1 MLLSHITKIT
11 KQPSL
16 VPLEPSLIETLNISQ
31 QEKLNL
37 ISKEQS
43 KFIDVDYLPMRES
56 LGNYEEVKEIA
67 VQSQRQ
73 NDENIGV
80 MKQNITEEHI
90 IWRRLS
96 DIFPQL
102 MQNGK
107 QLFDENIKV
116 EDIKDSGLLQNRS
129 FVQAVKQLFEKSPS
143 LIRQNFITQQV
154 SEDGLYQFRFYINGE
169 PKIITVDDYLP
180 FFHDKMLS
188 STINIKPQIQWLA
201 LIEKAWAKLCGSYE
215 KISNLHTLEVLKYF
229 TNCPNKLLHHDLIE
243 PEEIWRNIEENIK
256 NKGLIFASSGVEK
269 SMNEQ
274 HSQGAHILAI
284 NDAFQF
290 TLPNTDQKVRI
301 LKMKDLNNITE
312 WLGDWGE
319 KSDKWEIRN
328 NGEELKKLL
337 SYDQVYQSGQFYI
350 SFDDYI
356 NFYNSTCLLKVHFS
370 KHYPFIRENLR
381 LSHVQGSFALAKF
394 QIHQKVNKLY
404 LTLHQVAKR
413 LATHDVS
420 YEFSKAR
427 IIVGRTI
434 NQTTQDYIKCI
445 HGTQEELVVEL
456 SDIVFGNYIVYIEV
470 EWVMPEITSTFVL
483 SAYAD
488 QPIGL
493 EAADKNEY
501 QVQDP
506 QNQVSKYIIL
516 DQLMKSS
523 AIKNEKK
530 RTYFENQ
537 KGDVKSLFKVI
548 SMTDGQGGDIG
559 YIYYS
564 NFRQENQNSTL
575 PHLHEKLIFKDIKNL
590 KIQGL
595 NEETL
600 EIDINLKPD
609 QDLLYLIRRV
619 GPSTETCSYKLAN
632 YTRLSYNTEIS
643 VDEFRERAKKT
654 QIIDESNNKNNPYN
668 QYVYVLQHEDGF
680 GFLFD
685 NQEQDKV
692 LMIKIQLNTE
702 NLKEKTFY
710 NPKPSSEDT
719 YIESSNDLSE
729 VQEGIEKMMSQS
741 VPNEWKL
748 KIEPNSYNIKQLSI
762 VDITKKTSFKYS
774 LIFKVLNSVPERD
787 QDLLIQQIQTQGQ
800 RTQIEAEG
808 KKYDIFV
815 YNCLID
821 SKQYWYF
828 ENREKDRDF
837 QGTYTFQLTNL
848 EDDQG
853 RSEVAWDIRLN
864 PKSFNEGSSGR
875 NSQISSAL
883 EFNDENIS
891 LNFQQNSIQNTGINT
906 QQYPSILK
914 ALHVVDPFVKCGIS
928 YSTSYTV
935 RQI

>member
-31 QEKLNL
+31 QEKVNL

-43 KFIDVDYLPMRES
+43 KFIDVDFLPLRES

-116 EDIKDSGLLQNRS
+116 EDIKESGLLQNRS

-143 LIRQNFITQQV
+143 LIRQNFITQQKCQNT
-154 SEDGLYQFRFYINGE
+154 L
-169 PKIITVDDYLP
+169 
-180 FFHDKMLS
+180 
-188 STINIKPQIQWLA
+188 QI
-201 LIEKAWAKLCGSYE
+201 
-215 KISNLHTLEVLKYF
+215 VL
-229 TNCPNKLLHHDLIE
+229 NKLLHHDLIE

-516 DQLMKSS
+516 DQLMKSVPLKMKRS
-523 AIKNEKK
+523 APILRTKK
-530 RTYFENQ
+530 AMQ
-537 KGDVKSLFKVI
+537 S
-548 SMTDGQGGDIG
+548 
-559 YIYYS
+559 
-564 NFRQENQNSTL
+564 
-575 PHLHEKLIFKDIKNL
+575 
-590 KIQGL
+590 
-595 NEETL
+595 
-600 EIDINLKPD
+600 
-609 QDLLYLIRRV
+609 LYL
-619 GPSTETCSYKLAN
+619 KL
-632 YTRLSYNTEIS
+632 
-643 VDEFRERAKKT
+643 
-654 QIIDESNNKNNPYN
+654 
-668 QYVYVLQHEDGF
+668 
-680 GFLFD
+680 FL
-685 NQEQDKV
+685 
-692 LMIKIQLNTE
+692 
-702 NLKEKTFY
+702 
-710 NPKPSSEDT
+710 
-719 YIESSNDLSE
+719 
-729 VQEGIEKMMSQS
+729 
-741 VPNEWKL
+741 
-748 KIEPNSYNIKQLSI
+748 
-762 VDITKKTSFKYS
+762 
-774 LIFKVLNSVPERD
+774 
-787 QDLLIQQIQTQGQ
+787 
-800 RTQIEAEG
+800 
-808 KKYDIFV
+808 
-815 YNCLID
+815 
-821 SKQYWYF
+821 
-828 ENREKDRDF
+828 
-837 QGTYTFQLTNL
+837 
-848 EDDQG
+848 
-853 RSEVAWDIRLN
+853 
-864 PKSFNEGSSGR
+864 
-875 NSQISSAL
+875 
-883 EFNDENIS
+883 
-891 LNFQQNSIQNTGINT
+891 
-906 QQYPSILK
+906 
-914 ALHVVDPFVKCGIS
+914 
-928 YSTSYTV
+928 
-935 RQI
+935 